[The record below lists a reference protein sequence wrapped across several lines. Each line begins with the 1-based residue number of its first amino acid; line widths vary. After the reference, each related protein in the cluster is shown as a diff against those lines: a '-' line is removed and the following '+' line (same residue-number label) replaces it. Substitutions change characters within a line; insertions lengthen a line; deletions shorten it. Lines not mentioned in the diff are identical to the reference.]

1 VAIGI
6 ALRALPGEHVCGD
19 ACESMA
25 WSRGALIAIADGL
38 GHGPQAAAASKAFV
52 ACVRARTELPLDETF
67 ADAHRALLRT
77 RGAVGAIARFDQIA
91 GQVEVAVVGNVGAL
105 LVHAGVGRTEHPL
118 VASGVL
124 GSAYRTVRAQRLAF
138 DPGDLLVLHTDGL
151 RSHLDVK
158 GLHDLPAHA
167 AAQALLA
174 SHCKSND
181 DAGCAVA
188 FGLLEGSG
196 ASPSPPSG
204 SVAPSFEGS
213 RAIPVRER
221 SDADCVALAA
231 RTFSREAGLGVRAQ
245 WEVGIAASELATN
258 MIKFAG
264 SGEIR
269 LRREPTPRA
278 AVVVEAVDRGAGIA
292 DLDAALA
299 DGFSEGA
306 SLSPDRPRR
315 EGQGLGVGLGSV
327 HRMMDRVEFETD
339 HGGTRVVARKF
350 LP

>member
-1 VAIGI
+1 MAIGI

-19 ACESMA
+19 ACESIA

-52 ACVRARTELPLDETF
+52 ACVLARMELPLEEVF

-77 RGAVGAIARFDQIA
+77 RGAVGAVARFDEIA

-105 LVHAGVGRTEHPL
+105 VVRAGARRTEHPL

-138 DPGDLLVLHTDGL
+138 GPGDLLVLHTDGL

-158 GLHDLPAHA
+158 GLHELPADA

-174 SHCKSND
+174 SHCKSTD

-188 FGLLEGSG
+188 FGLLEASG
-196 ASPSPPSG
+196 ASPSPPS
-204 SVAPSFEGS
+204 EGS
-213 RAIPVRER
+213 GVIPVRER
-221 SDADCVALAA
+221 SDAECAALAA

-264 SGEIR
+264 GGEIR
-269 LRREPTPRA
+269 LRREPAPRP

-315 EGQGLGVGLGSV
+315 EGQGLGLGLGSV
-327 HRMMDRVEFETD
+327 HRMMDRVEIATD
-339 HGGTRVVARKF
+339 HRGTRILARKL

>member
-1 VAIGI
+1 
-6 ALRALPGEHVCGD
+6 
-19 ACESMA
+19 
-25 WSRGALIAIADGL
+25 
-38 GHGPQAAAASKAFV
+38 
-52 ACVRARTELPLDETF
+52 
-67 ADAHRALLRT
+67 
-77 RGAVGAIARFDQIA
+77 
-91 GQVEVAVVGNVGAL
+91 
-105 LVHAGVGRTEHPL
+105 

-124 GSAYRTVRAQRLAF
+124 GSAYRTIRPQRLSF

-151 RSHLDVK
+151 RSLLDLK
-158 GLHDLPAHA
+158 GLRELPAHA
-167 AAQALLA
+167 AAESLLA

-188 FGLLEGSG
+188 LGLPEASG
-196 ASPSPPSG
+196 ARPSAPAVQ
-204 SVAPSFEGS
+204 VAPSFEGS

-221 SDADCVALAA
+221 SDADCAALAA
-231 RTFSREAGLGVRAQ
+231 RTFACEAGLGVRAQ

-264 SGEIR
+264 GGEIR
-269 LRREPTPRA
+269 LHLEPAPRA

-306 SLSPDRPRR
+306 SRSPDRPRR

-327 HRMMDRVEFETD
+327 HRMMDRVEIETD
-339 HGGTRVVARKF
+339 HRGTRVVARKF
-350 LP
+350 AKT